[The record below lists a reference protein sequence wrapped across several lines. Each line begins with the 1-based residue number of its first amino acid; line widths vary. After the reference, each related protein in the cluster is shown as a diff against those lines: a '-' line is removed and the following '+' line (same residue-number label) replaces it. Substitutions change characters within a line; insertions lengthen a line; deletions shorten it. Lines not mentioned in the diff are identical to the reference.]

1 MRRIGLVACSALIL
15 LQAAEVDNEFVHVI
29 RAEVQPH
36 LKGALHR
43 HEFNRVLV
51 PLDAGVLRTIYQDGR
66 TETQHFQ
73 PGKVVWAPAAG
84 MHTSENTGARAFRL
98 VEVEIRKPAPS
109 TPPARNAVMDPV
121 ALDPRHNVLLLDN
134 PQVRVFRSW
143 REPGASEKMHEHAGA
158 GRLVLLLTDLDAR
171 VASPGVEAAEQH
183 GKAGEALWSGPIV
196 HAATNTGARRFEMI
210 VIEVK

>member
-1 MRRIGLVACSALIL
+1 MGLVACSVLFL

-29 RAEVQPH
+29 RAEVQPRK
-36 LKGALHR
+36 KGTLHR

-51 PLDAGVLRTIYQDGR
+51 PLEAGVLRTVYEDGR

-84 MHTSENTGARAFRL
+84 MHTSENPGAHAFRL
-98 VEVEIRKPAPS
+98 VEVEIRKPAPANAA
-109 TPPARNAVMDPV
+109 ARNASMDPV

-158 GRLVLLLTDLDAR
+158 GRLAVLLTDLDAR
-171 VASPGVEAAEQH
+171 VTSPDGAVTEQH
-183 GKAGEALWSGPIV
+183 AKAGEALWSGPSV